1 LVRCIDVT
9 VIRVQIASEV
19 AIVVDGTAVCRV
31 QCHGV
36 VVLCVHTLNDI
47 NLTTIGPARSNH
59 PVSRPCATGVAW
71 HMVEVEDD
79 ETAGVIGGLACQANT
94 GTTIGL
100 DICMVDSNVD
110 LAVRVANQTGV
121 PC

>member
-1 LVRCIDVT
+1 MVRSIDVA
-9 VIRVQIASEV
+9 VIRVKIASEV
-19 AIVVDGTAVCRV
+19 TIVVDGTAVCRV

-47 NLTTIGPARSNH
+47 NLTTIGPAGSDH
-59 PVSRPCATGVAW
+59 PVCWPCATGVAR

-79 ETAGVIGGLACQANT
+79 ETAGVVGFLAGQANT
-94 GTTIGL
+94 GTAVGL

-110 LAVRVANQTGV
+110 LAVRVANQTGI